1 MIYHIDFSTET
12 VKVRLYHNKLFP
24 EVIGKNIKNMVKGRG
39 YFEKCRNIPVC
50 NGKVDKK
57 KPQIGGGRSGFFV
70 G

>member
-1 MIYHIDFSTET
+1 
-12 VKVRLYHNKLFP
+12 
-24 EVIGKNIKNMVKGRG
+24 MVKGRG